1 MSYFEESTKL
11 GSLPSWIDPFDFGK
25 HTPVIIKTTIP
36 AVVKDVTNTAGD
48 QTIDLTQA
56 KALIAKYGVTL
67 ATQVIKGLKT
77 IAQADAELA
86 AIIASRKA
94 GMEKAQAAAQA
105 GDQTIDLTQAKALI
119 AKYGAARAY
128 QVIKGTKTIAQADA
142 EIAALKPVVQSSGIV
157 NTVVNIVKSNWLLFA
172 IGGVL
177 LFFGP
182 SLFKSRR

>member
-36 AVVKDVTNTAGD
+36 AVVKDVTNT
-48 QTIDLTQA
+48 
-56 KALIAKYGVTL
+56 
-67 ATQVIKGLKT
+67 
-77 IAQADAELA
+77 
-86 AIIASRKA
+86 
-94 GMEKAQAAAQA
+94 A